1 MGDSM
6 EGKTIIGITGG
17 VGAGKSTVLRFLK
30 ESYGARVILA
40 DSVAH
45 DLMEPGSEGLKKV
58 VEVLGD
64 SFLSEDGAVDKK
76 ALSDLLFRDRNALE
90 TVNRIIHPMVWA
102 AMKREALEAPE
113 RLVVIEAAVFD
124 TAPEGFFD
132 GLWYIYAGQE
142 TRIRRLMENRGY
154 TREKCESI
162 IAKQDTE
169 DGYKNRCDRVIATD
183 GSGEEMKRQLEE
195 ILHHEIC

>member
-1 MGDSM
+1 M

-30 ESYGARVILA
+30 ERYGARVILA

-45 DLMEPGSEGLKKV
+45 DLMEPGSEGLKKI
-58 VEVLGD
+58 VEALGD
-64 SFLSEDGAVDKK
+64 NFLSEDGAVDKK

-90 TVNRIIHPMVWA
+90 TVNRIIHPMVWE

-124 TAPEGFFD
+124 TAPEDFFD

-169 DGYKNRCDRVIATD
+169 DGYRNRCGRVIDND

-195 ILHHEIC
+195 ILNHEIC